1 MNWIKRLFQ
10 PKAAVATPNQPDE
23 THQNV
28 RSSEEDKILEL
39 IRDYFES
46 QGGLPRVVKLFEERG
61 FISKVRSWVSTGPN
75 QPLNSVEALQ
85 LVGWPGI
92 LDMAK
97 KADFSVE
104 NLRERLAKLL
114 PVAVD
119 RATPAGKL

>member
-1 MNWIKRLFQ
+1 
-10 PKAAVATPNQPDE
+10 
-23 THQNV
+23 
-28 RSSEEDKILEL
+28 
-39 IRDYFES
+39 
-46 QGGLPRVVKLFEERG
+46 
-61 FISKVRSWVSTGPN
+61 
-75 QPLNSVEALQ
+75 
-85 LVGWPGI
+85 